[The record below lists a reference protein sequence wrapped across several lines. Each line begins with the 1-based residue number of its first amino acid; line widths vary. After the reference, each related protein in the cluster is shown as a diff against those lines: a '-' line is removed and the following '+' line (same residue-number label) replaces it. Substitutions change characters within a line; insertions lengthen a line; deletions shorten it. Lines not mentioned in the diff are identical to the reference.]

1 MTELVTTPA
10 GAAGEPCADMLLV
23 VAAGQ
28 TFALP
33 AGQLREVSPLSAV
46 TRVPGQPA
54 HLLGLV
60 SLRGEMVAVID
71 LAARLAGAQPADARR
86 GFLVVVGR
94 HGQCC
99 ALAVEAVAGVLN
111 LALSERPD
119 LAIPTRPGADDC
131 SAGWLRG
138 PECPIEVLNL
148 SALCGFDTS
157 RGAGG

>member
-1 MTELVTTPA
+1 MTHRIAAL
-10 GAAGEPCADMLLV
+10 AGEPAATCAKMLLV
-23 VAAGQ
+23 IAAGQ

-33 AGQLREVSPLSAV
+33 AAELREVTPFATV

-60 SLRGEMVAVID
+60 SLRGEMIAVLD
-71 LAARLAGAQPADARR
+71 LAARLAATRPADARR
-86 GFLVVVGR
+86 AFLVAVGGR
-94 HGQCC
+94 GKCC

-111 LALSERPD
+111 FDLSERPD
-119 LAIPTRPGADDC
+119 LPIPRRPGAEGC

-138 PECPIEVLNL
+138 PDGPVEVLNL

-157 RGAGG
+157 RGAAG

>member
-1 MTELVTTPA
+1 MTAVMTTPA
-10 GAAGEPCADMLLV
+10 SEPGAATAEMLLV

-33 AGQLREVSPLSAV
+33 AAELLEVAPLGAV

-60 SLRGEMVAVID
+60 SLRGEIIAVLN
-71 LAARLAGAQPADARR
+71 LAARLATTPAEARH

-94 HGQCC
+94 RGQCC

-111 LALSERPD
+111 FDLSERLD
-119 LAIPTRPGADDC
+119 LLIPARPGTEDC

-138 PECPIEVLNL
+138 PDGPIEVLNL